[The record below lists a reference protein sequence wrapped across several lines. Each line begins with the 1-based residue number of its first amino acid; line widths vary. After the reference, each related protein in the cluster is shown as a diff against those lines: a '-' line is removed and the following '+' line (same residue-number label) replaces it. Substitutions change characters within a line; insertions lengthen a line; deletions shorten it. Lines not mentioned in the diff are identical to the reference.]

1 MPASANPML
10 PTAETLFEHAASG
23 LLLTS
28 TDGTILRANATF
40 CRWIGQDATDLIGQR
55 RVQEL
60 FTMGGRVFYQ
70 THWSPLLQIQGSV
83 AEVKLDMLHRD
94 GGHVPMLLNAI
105 RRQHG
110 GTTYHELAV
119 IVVRDRHKYE
129 NELVQSRK
137 NAEAALAAQHEAQ
150 KALQETADVLGLA
163 MQGGQMGAWSRNL
176 ATNQVWWS
184 SQLEALMGLPAGSFA
199 GTGSGFFDLVHHED
213 LPKLSEAVEQAV
225 TLGTDYSVE
234 FRFRHAAG
242 QWRWMEGRGRAVYDE
257 QGTPVTLYGLGIDI
271 TDRKH
276 SEDQWQEISERL
288 AQADRRKDEF
298 LATLAH
304 ELRNP
309 LAPMRNVVELL
320 NLQTLDATQLRW
332 TREVLE
338 RQLQHLTHLVDDL
351 LEVSR
356 ITQGKL
362 ELRRQRVELAHA
374 VQGALEAAEPLVRA
388 ASHELSVDLPDQAIV
403 LDADPT
409 RLTQIILNLL
419 SNATKYTPPGGR
431 IWLSVQQVDEHATLT
446 VRDSGLGIPREHL
459 STIFEMF
466 SQLTPALERSQGGLG
481 IGLALV
487 RGLVE
492 LHGGTVSAH
501 SDGPGQGSEFKVTL
515 PLAPNHHVV
524 ATQVDTPDEGVLR
537 TRRILVVD
545 DNEDAA
551 ESLEMLLSLHGHEV
565 RSAGDGM
572 AALRVAGEFLP
583 ELTLLD
589 IGLPKLNGY
598 EVAKLIRQQPW
609 GANMLLVAVTGWG
622 QSQDKQAADE
632 AGFDRHLTKPVDP
645 QELMSILR
653 EMA

>member
-1 MPASANPML
+1 MPNSPPPIL
-10 PTAETLFEHAASG
+10 PSAETLFEQAASG

-28 TDGTILRANATF
+28 PDGTILRANATF
-40 CRWIGQDATDLIGQR
+40 CGWIGQNASDLVGRR

-60 FTMGGRVFYQ
+60 FTMGGRVFHQ
-70 THWSPLLQIQGSV
+70 THWLPLLQIQGSV
-83 AEVKLDMLHRD
+83 SEVKLDMVHRD

-105 RRQHG
+105 RRQHA

-129 NELVQSRK
+129 NELVQERK

-163 MQGGQMGAWSRNL
+163 MRGGQMGAWSRNL
-176 ATNQVWWS
+176 STNQVWWS
-184 SQLEALMGLPAGSFA
+184 SQLETVMGLPVGGFA
-199 GTGSGFFDLVHHED
+199 GTEADFFDFVHD
-213 LPKLSEAVEQAV
+213 DDRLKVRQVVEQAIR
-225 TLGTDYSVE
+225 LGTDYSVE
-234 FRFRHAAG
+234 FRFRHGGG
-242 QWRWMEGRGRAVYDE
+242 QWRWMEGRGRAVYNA
-257 QGTPVTLYGLGIDI
+257 QGGPTTLYGLGIDI
-271 TDRKH
+271 TERKH

-320 NLQTLDATQLRW
+320 KLQTLDAGQLRW

-351 LEVSR
+351 LEISR

-362 ELRRQRVELAHA
+362 ELRRQCVTLAQA
-374 VQGALEAAEPLVRA
+374 VNGALEAAAPLVQA
-388 ASHELSVDLPDQAIV
+388 AAHELTVELPKDPIL

-419 SNATKYTPPGGR
+419 NNATKYTPPGGR
-431 IWLSVQQVDEHATLT
+431 IWLSIQQTGQHATVS

-459 STIFEMF
+459 GTIFEMF

-501 SDGPGQGSEFKVTL
+501 SGGPGLGSEFVVTL
-515 PLAPNHHVV
+515 PLAQGHSAAPMKTDKLDDDISR
-524 ATQVDTPDEGVLR
+524 AK
-537 TRRILVVD
+537 RILVVD

-551 ESLEMLLSLHGHEV
+551 ESLEMLLGLQGHEV

-572 AALRVAGEFLP
+572 AALRLAGEFLP

-622 QSQDKQAADE
+622 QAQDKQAADA
-632 AGFDRHLTKPVDP
+632 AGFDRHLTKPVNPED
-645 QELMSILR
+645 LMSILSG
-653 EMA
+653 MA

>member
-1 MPASANPML
+1 MPTSANPVL
-10 PTAETLFEHAASG
+10 PTAEALYEQAASG
-23 LLLTS
+23 LLLTT

-40 CRWIGQDATDLIGQR
+40 CRWIGLDAADLVGQR

-83 AEVKLDMLHRD
+83 AEVKLDMVHRD
-94 GGHVPMLLNAI
+94 GSNVPMLLNAI
-105 RRQHG
+105 RRQQG
-110 GTTYHELAV
+110 DTTYHELAV

-184 SQLEALMGLPAGSFA
+184 SQLEALMGLPAGGFA
-199 GTGSGFFDLVHHED
+199 GTESDFFDLVHHDD
-213 LPKLSEAVEQAV
+213 LPKVSEAVEQAV
-225 TLGTDYSVE
+225 AQGSDYSVE
-234 FRFRHAAG
+234 FRFRHAGG
-242 QWRWMEGRGRAVYDE
+242 QWRWMEGRGRAVYDA
-257 QGTPVTLYGLGIDI
+257 QGTAVTLYGLGIDI
-271 TDRKH
+271 TERKH

-288 AQADRRKDEF
+288 SQADRRKDEF

-320 NLQTLDATQLRW
+320 KLQTLDATQLRW

-362 ELRRQRVELAHA
+362 ELRRQRVELADA
-374 VQGALEAAEPLVRA
+374 VQGALEAAAPLVQA
-388 ASHELSVDLPDQAIV
+388 ASHELTVDLPEQAIV

-419 SNATKYTPPGGR
+419 NNATKYTPPGGR
-431 IWLSVQQVDEHATLT
+431 IWLSVQQVDAHATVT

-459 STIFEMF
+459 TTIFEMF

-501 SDGPGQGSEFKVTL
+501 SDGPGQGSEFVVTL
-515 PLAPNHHVV
+515 PLAPSTRAM
-524 ATQVDTPDEGVLR
+524 ATQVDKPGDDPSR
-537 TRRILVVD
+537 SRRILVVD

-551 ESLEMLLSLHGHEV
+551 ESLEMLLGLHGHQV

-572 AALRVAGEFLP
+572 AALRLAGEFLP

-609 GANMLLVAVTGWG
+609 GAHMLLVAVTGWG
-622 QSQDKQAADE
+622 QAQDKQAADE

-645 QELMSILR
+645 EELMSILR

>member
-1 MPASANPML
+1 M
-10 PTAETLFEHAASG
+10 LFEHAASG

-28 TDGTILRANATF
+28 ADGTILRANATF
-40 CRWIGQDATDLIGQR
+40 CQWIGQNAGDLIGHR

-60 FTMGGRVFYQ
+60 LTMGGKLFHQ

-83 AEVKLDMLHRD
+83 AEVKLDMVHRD
-94 GGHVPMLLNAI
+94 GSHVPMLLNAI

-110 GTTYHELAV
+110 DTTYHELAV

-129 NELVQSRK
+129 NELVQARK
-137 NAEAALAAQHEAQ
+137 NAEAALAAQHNAQ

-163 MQGGQMGAWSRNL
+163 MRVGQMGAWSRNL
-176 ATNQVWWS
+176 VTNQVWWS
-184 SQLEALMGLPAGSFA
+184 SQLEALMGLPAGSLA
-199 GTGSGFFDLVHHED
+199 DPNADFFDFVHHED
-213 LPKLSEAVEQAV
+213 LPKVSEAVEQAV
-225 TLGTDYSVE
+225 TLATDYSVE
-234 FRFRHAAG
+234 FRFRHAGG
-242 QWRWMEGRGRAVYDE
+242 QWRWMEGRGRAVYDS
-257 QGTPVTLYGLGIDI
+257 QGAPVTLYGLGIDI

-276 SEDQWQEISERL
+276 AEDQWQEISERL

-320 NLQTLDATQLRW
+320 KLKTLDAPQLRW

-362 ELRRQRVELAHA
+362 ELRLQRVELAHA
-374 VQGALEAAEPLVRA
+374 VQGALEAAAPLVQA
-388 ASHELSVDLPDQAIV
+388 ASHKLTVELPEQPIV

-419 SNATKYTPPGGR
+419 NNATKYTPPGGR
-431 IWLSVQQVDEHATLT
+431 IWLGIRQVGEHATVT
-446 VRDSGLGIPREHL
+446 VQDSGLGIPRDHL

-492 LHGGTVSAH
+492 LHGGSVSAH
-501 SDGPGQGSEFKVTL
+501 SDGPGQGSEFVVKL
-515 PLAPNHHVV
+515 PIAHGTRPMSTKAD
-524 ATQVDTPDEGVLR
+524 ATTDPSQS
-537 TRRILVVD
+537 RRILVVD
-545 DNEDAA
+545 DNEDAV
-551 ESLEMLLSLHGHEV
+551 ESLEMLLSLQGHQV

-572 AALRVAGEFLP
+572 TALHLAGEFLP
-583 ELTLLD
+583 ELILLD

-622 QSQDKQAADE
+622 QAQDKQSANE

-645 QELMSILR
+645 QDLMSILR
-653 EMA
+653 DIP

>member
-1 MPASANPML
+1 MPASPSPML
-10 PTAETLFEHAASG
+10 PSAETLFEQAASG
-23 LLLTS
+23 LLLTNP
-28 TDGTILRANATF
+28 DGTILRANATF
-40 CRWIGQDATDLIGQR
+40 CRWIGQDADDLVGQR

-70 THWSPLLQIQGSV
+70 THWLPLLQIQGSV
-83 AEVKLDMLHRD
+83 AEVKLDMVHRD
-94 GGHVPMLLNAI
+94 GSHVPMLLNAI

-110 GTTYHELAV
+110 DTTYHELAV

-129 NELVQSRK
+129 DELVQARK

-150 KALQETADVLGLA
+150 RALQETADVLGLA
-163 MQGGQMGAWSRNL
+163 MRGGQMGAWSRNL
-176 ATNQVWWS
+176 STNQVWWS
-184 SQLEALMGLPAGSFA
+184 SQLEVLMGLPTDGFA
-199 GTGSGFFDLVHHED
+199 STEADFFDFVHED
-213 LPKLSEAVEQAV
+213 DLLKVRQVVDQAIR
-225 TLGTDYSVE
+225 LGTDYSVE
-234 FRFRHAAG
+234 FRFRHAGG
-242 QWRWMEGRGRAVYDE
+242 QWRWMEGRGRAAYDA
-257 QGTPVTLYGLGIDI
+257 QGKPTTLYGLGIDI
-271 TDRKH
+271 TERKH

-320 NLQTLDATQLRW
+320 KRQALNANQLRW

-338 RQLQHLTHLVDDL
+338 RQLQHMTHLVDDL

-362 ELRRQRVELAHA
+362 ELRRQPVELVQA
-374 VQGALEAAEPLVRA
+374 VNSALEAATPLVQA
-388 ASHELSVDLPDQAIV
+388 AGHELTVDLPEQPIL

-419 SNATKYTPPGGR
+419 NNATKYTPPGGR
-431 IWLSVQQVDEHATLT
+431 IWLGIQQADERATVT
-446 VRDSGLGIPREHL
+446 VRDSGLGIPREQL
-459 STIFEMF
+459 TNIFEMF
-466 SQLTPALERSQGGLG
+466 SQLTPALDRSQGGLG

-492 LHGGTVSAH
+492 LHGGTVAAH
-501 SDGPGQGSEFKVTL
+501 SDGPGMGSEFIVTL
-515 PLAPNHHVV
+515 PLAQGTSTLPMK
-524 ATQVDTPDEGVLR
+524 ADKPDDDASR
-537 TRRILVVD
+537 AKRILVVD

-551 ESLEMLLSLHGHEV
+551 ESLEMLLGLQGHEV

-572 AALRVAGEFLP
+572 AALRLAGEFLP

-622 QSQDKQAADE
+622 QAQDKQAADA
-632 AGFDRHLTKPVDP
+632 AGFDRHLTKPVNPED
-645 QELMSILR
+645 LRSILSG
-653 EMA
+653 MA

>member
-1 MPASANPML
+1 VL
-10 PTAETLFEHAASG
+10 PTAEMLFEQAASG

-40 CRWIGQDATDLIGQR
+40 CRWIGQDAADLIGQR

-83 AEVKLDMLHRD
+83 AEVKLDMVHRD

-129 NELVQSRK
+129 NELVQARK

-150 KALQETADVLGLA
+150 KSLQETADVLGLA
-163 MQGGQMGAWSRNL
+163 MHGGQMGAWSRDL

-184 SQLEALMGLPAGSFA
+184 SQLETLMGLPAGGFA
-199 GTGSGFFDLVHHED
+199 GTESDFFDFVHHED
-213 LPKLSEAVEQAV
+213 LSKVSEAVEQAV

-234 FRFRHAAG
+234 FRFRHAGG
-242 QWRWMEGRGRAVYDE
+242 QWRWMEGRGRAVYNA
-257 QGTPVTLYGLGIDI
+257 QGIPVSLYGLGIDI

-309 LAPMRNVVELL
+309 LAPMRNVLELL
-320 NLQTLDATQLRW
+320 KLQTLDAAQLRW

-362 ELRRQRVELAHA
+362 ELRRQRVDLAHA
-374 VQGALEAAEPLVRA
+374 VQGALEAAAPLVQA
-388 ASHELSVDLPDQAIV
+388 ASHELSVDLPDQPIM

-419 SNATKYTPPGGR
+419 NNATKYTPPGGR
-431 IWLSVQQVDEHATLT
+431 IWLSVRQVDEHATVT

-459 STIFEMF
+459 ATIFEMF

-501 SDGPGQGSEFKVTL
+501 SDGPGQGSEFRVTL
-515 PLAPNHHVV
+515 PLLAPSSHAVV
-524 ATQVDTPDEGVLR
+524 TQVDTPDKGILR

-551 ESLEMLLSLHGHEV
+551 ESLEMLLSLHGHQV

-572 AALRVAGEFLP
+572 AALRLAGEFLP

-598 EVAKLIRQQPW
+598 EVARLIRQQPW
-609 GANMLLVAVTGWG
+609 GAHMLLVAVTGWG
-622 QSQDKQAADE
+622 QAQDKQAADE

>member
-1 MPASANPML
+1 MPSSANLML
-10 PTAETLFEHAASG
+10 PSAEALFEQAASG

-40 CRWIGQDATDLIGQR
+40 CQWIGHAARDLVGQR

-60 FTMGGRVFYQ
+60 FTMGGRVFHQ

-83 AEVKLDMLHRD
+83 AEVKLDMVHRD
-94 GGHVPMLLNAI
+94 GSHVPMLLNAV

-110 GTTYHELAV
+110 DTTYHELAV

-129 NELVQSRK
+129 NELVQSRQK
-137 NAEAALAAQHEAQ
+137 AEAALVAQHQAQ
-150 KALQETADVLGLA
+150 RALQETADVLGLA
-163 MQGGQMGAWSRNL
+163 MRGGQMGAWSRNMS
-176 ATNQVWWS
+176 TQQVWWS
-184 SQLEALMGLPAGSFA
+184 SQLEALMGLPVGGFA
-199 GTGSGFFDLVHHED
+199 GTEADFFDFVHPED
-213 LPKLSEAVEQAV
+213 VARVSEAVEHAV
-225 TLGTDYSVE
+225 RLGTDYSVE
-234 FRFRHAAG
+234 FRFRHANG
-242 QWRWMEGRGRAVYDE
+242 PWRWMEGRGRAVYDA

-288 AQADRRKDEF
+288 SQADKRKDEF

-320 NLQTLDATQLRW
+320 KLKTLDASQLRW
-332 TREVLE
+332 TRGVLE

-374 VQGALEAAEPLVRA
+374 VQGALEAAAPLVQA
-388 ASHELSVDLPDQAIV
+388 ASHELTVDLPEQAIV
-403 LDADPT
+403 LEADPT
-409 RLTQIILNLL
+409 RLTQVILNLL
-419 SNATKYTPPGGR
+419 NNAAKYTPPGGR
-431 IWLSVQQVDEHATLT
+431 IWLSVRQVGHNATVT
-446 VRDSGLGIPREHL
+446 VRDSGIGIPREHL
-459 STIFEMF
+459 SRIFEMF

-501 SDGPGQGSEFKVTL
+501 SGGSGLGSEFVVTL
-515 PLAPNHHVV
+515 PIAPNTL
-524 ATQVDTPDEGVLR
+524 AQPAGPDTPTESGR
-537 TRRILVVD
+537 ARRILVVD

-551 ESLEMLLSLHGHEV
+551 ESLEMLLSLQGHQV

-572 AALRVAGEFLP
+572 AALRVASEFLP

-609 GANMLLVAVTGWG
+609 GANMRLVAVTGWG
-622 QSQDKQAADE
+622 QTQDKQAADE

-645 QELMSILR
+645 QDLMSILSS
-653 EMA
+653 MP